1 MQVRVLLVAPRPGA
15 RPGAVALPARDETAV
30 VVDVL
35 RATTTLTVAL
45 AHGAGRVRDA
55 ITLDE
60 ALAMKSVEPDALLCG
75 EREGLKIPGFDL
87 GNSPFEYEPSLVRGR
102 TLIFA
107 STNGSLALRAA
118 GAARRR
124 VLAAFVNLAAVAD
137 RLAGDPKV
145 AIVCAGK
152 LGAFALEDAACAGL
166 LCRRL
171 EERGAR
177 CEDPG
182 ARLAAALAPVDA
194 IEVRSLVEGAAHA
207 RYLRS
212 LGPTFARDVARC
224 AELDTI
230 DQAFEA

>member
-1 MQVRVLLVAPRPGA
+1 
-15 RPGAVALPARDETAV
+15 V

-35 RATTTLTVAL
+35 RATTTLTAAL
-45 AHGAGRVRDA
+45 AHGAGRVREA
-55 ITLDE
+55 ITVDE
-60 ALAMKSVEPDALLCG
+60 ARAMKSIEPDALLCG
-75 EREGLKIPGFDL
+75 EREGLKLPGFDL

-118 GAARRR
+118 QAARRR

-137 RLAGDPKV
+137 RLAGEPKV

-171 EERGAR
+171 EQRGAR
-177 CEDPG
+177 CEDAG
-182 ARLAAALAPVDA
+182 ARLAAALAPADT
-194 IEVRSLVEGAAHA
+194 IETRSLVEGTVHA

-212 LGPTFARDVARC
+212 LGPVFARDVARC